1 MINPG
6 DHRERVSY
14 LVAEIARED
23 PLLFSVLWEA
33 VAQYVD
39 NSSEYL
45 ERDEIRSFPEDN
57 EDDAKTLER
66 VEAAEVLLSDL
77 DKRNLETLIG

>member
-39 NSSEYL
+39 NKGDYL
-45 ERDEIRSFPEDN
+45 DPE
-57 EDDAKTLER
+57 EEEEDAKILAR
-66 VEAAEVLLSDL
+66 ADVAEVLLSEL
-77 DKRNLETLIG
+77 DKRTHKEATG